1 MTSLA
6 DGSTGR
12 LGDFIRGA
20 MADYNQTPHYT
31 PSGMFNLMGDPALR
45 LRSTPLPPPVISAV
59 TFTSSRGS
67 LLTLSAT
74 PAKNYTLLATTSLLS
89 PMTSWSVVCT
99 GTAPVGPFVVPD
111 PAATNFPQ
119 RFYRARSL

>member
-12 LGDFIRGA
+12 LGDFVRGA

-45 LRSTPLPPPVISAV
+45 LRT
-59 TFTSSRGS
+59 
-67 LLTLSAT
+67 T
-74 PAKNYTLLATTSLLS
+74 PAGIAGSVKLDVNGNGVADAEDTNSMRKWRSRSIRTASHSS
-89 PMTSWSVVCT
+89 P
-99 GTAPVGPFVVPD
+99 
-111 PAATNFPQ
+111 
-119 RFYRARSL
+119 R